1 MSNAKALLIALFV
14 SVFAVLLLFSYINKK
29 EKAILEMATPVQVVV
44 ANRDI
49 PEGRRIDSDM
59 VTLAKIPQKYVQPGA
74 FNDSGRVLNRNITV
88 PVLKGTQILESMFIT
103 TEAEG
108 ISAKIPSG
116 KRAFSVF
123 VTDVTAVGELIQ
135 PGDMVDL
142 LVTVEVGSF
151 EGGRGVSE
159 EILTRTVLENILVLA
174 VNQKSS
180 KRRFADPGDMNQD
193 AAGSLYKSDAQSRPG
208 YRKKD
213 PIKTLTVALTPA
225 EVQRLNLAQ
234 EIGTLSAALRSS
246 FDDGKI
252 ANLPALSARDF
263 LGIQKTVIPRA
274 NPAWVEIRGAEPF
287 SRFGD

>member
-14 SVFAVLLLFSYINKK
+14 SVFAVFLLFSYINQK
-29 EKAILEMATPVQVVV
+29 EKAILEMATPVQVVI

-59 VTLAKIPQKYVQPGA
+59 VTLAKIPQKYVQPGTFSDPA
-74 FNDSGRVLNRNITV
+74 RIVNRDITV
-88 PVLKGTQILESMFIT
+88 PVLKGTQILESMFIS
-103 TEAEG
+103 TETEG
-108 ISAKIPSG
+108 IAQKIPSG

-123 VTDVTAVGELIQ
+123 MTDVTAVGELIQ

-151 EGGRGVSE
+151 EDGRGVSE
-159 EILTRTVLENILVLA
+159 EIITRTVLENILVLA
-174 VNQKSS
+174 VNQTSS
-180 KRRFADPGDMNQD
+180 IRRAAFFSESDQA
-193 AAGSLYKSDAQSRPG
+193 AAGSAFTSDRQTGSQ
-208 YRKKD
+208 KKD
-213 PIKTLTVALTPA
+213 PIKTLTVALTPP
-225 EVQRLNLAQ
+225 EVQKLNLAQ

-246 FDDGKI
+246 FDGGKI
-252 ANLPALSARDF
+252 ENLPALSARDF